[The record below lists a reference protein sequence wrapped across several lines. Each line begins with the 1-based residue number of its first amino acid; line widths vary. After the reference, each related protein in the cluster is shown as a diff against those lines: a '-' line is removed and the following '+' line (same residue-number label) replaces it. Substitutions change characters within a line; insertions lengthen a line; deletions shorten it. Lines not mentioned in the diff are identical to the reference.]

1 MLGLILDFTL
11 SLIGLILSALFWLPA
26 APGWAQDLSSLQKS
40 PQTVVTESEFSPTN
54 FDINSIPSEKI
65 SQFIQAYLKVL
76 DLIDRRQG
84 ELLAAET
91 EVASQRLEKEIETQ
105 AEEIIHQAGLSKQEY
120 LQLLSLANVDPEF
133 GERIAVGLQEA
144 K

>member
-11 SLIGLILSALFWLPA
+11 SILGLILSALFWLPA
-26 APGWAQDLSSLQKS
+26 APCWAQDLSSLQKS
-40 PQTVVTESEFSPTN
+40 PQPVVTESEFSPTN

-76 DLIDRRQG
+76 DLIDQRQG